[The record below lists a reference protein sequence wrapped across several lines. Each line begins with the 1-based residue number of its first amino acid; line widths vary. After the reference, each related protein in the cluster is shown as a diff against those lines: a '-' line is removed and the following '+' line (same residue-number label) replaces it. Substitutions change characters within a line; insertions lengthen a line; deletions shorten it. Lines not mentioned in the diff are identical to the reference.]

1 MNILTENEMKEL
13 ISYSELVMQADKE
26 GKTVVLV
33 NGKPVLEE
41 RRSPTQEELAVQV
54 RLSRDRRLEAC
65 TWIVE
70 RHRDQL
76 EAGGATTLTVD
87 EYQVWLAYRQAL
99 RDLPQQPGF
108 PWAGPDDLA
117 CPWPKVPRL

>member
-108 PWAGPDDLA
+108 PWAGPDDPA